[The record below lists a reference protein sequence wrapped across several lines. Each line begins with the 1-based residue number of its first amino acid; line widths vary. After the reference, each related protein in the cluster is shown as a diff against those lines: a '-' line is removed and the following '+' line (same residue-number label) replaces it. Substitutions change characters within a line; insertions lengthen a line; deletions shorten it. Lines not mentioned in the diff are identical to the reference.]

1 MELIKVFDD
10 VLEDSMCQSII
21 EVFDNN
27 PVYHKSGITSNGY
40 NPDIKLTTDV
50 NISDLTNTHIWKSI
64 DDSLNYALNKH
75 IHMYFEY
82 MNSLNNHYKIFEDL
96 QDTGFLMQKYNK
108 NNGHFKYHHDFSTI
122 YENNDIYYRALVY
135 IFYLNDV
142 DEGGETILWND
153 YKIKPKAGS
162 LLFFPASWT
171 YPHKGNVPISHD
183 KYIVTGW
190 LYAKI

>member
-1 MELIKVFDD
+1 MPFNQKDYEIGLENENKTKPQLESYFGCKLNEQDRFNTFDYISQDKSIYIELK
-10 VLEDSMCQSII
+10 CR
-21 EVFDNN
+21 N
-27 PVYHKSGITSNGY
+27 
-40 NPDIKLTTDV
+40 
-50 NISDLTNTHIWKSI
+50 NTHSKYPTTMVGMNKIIKGYDLINMKKSVKFCFKFT
-64 DDSLNYALNKH
+64 DGLYYYELKD
-75 IHMYFEY
+75 
-82 MNSLNNHYKIFEDL
+82 
-96 QDTGFLMQKYNK
+96 NK